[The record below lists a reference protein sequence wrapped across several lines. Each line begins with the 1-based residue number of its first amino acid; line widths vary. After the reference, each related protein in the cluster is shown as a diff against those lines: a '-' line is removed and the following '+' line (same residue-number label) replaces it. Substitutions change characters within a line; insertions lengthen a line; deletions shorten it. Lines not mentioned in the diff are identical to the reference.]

1 MSRFSPIVS
10 NFLKKIGADP
20 RTRVSIVT
28 VGSCYPGDILF
39 FRYQL
44 GEGVGSRAARV
55 FLLVKP
61 VFRSARTGNK
71 LMTGFTLPVDANF
84 NLDSLEVLYKLGELK
99 QDQGLDVYEDL
110 ENIEGESDPVDEM
123 ADIVIPEDSYRTYIV
138 SRVWGPLRKIS
149 RLEE

>member
-1 MSRFSPIVS
+1 
-10 NFLKKIGADP
+10 
-20 RTRVSIVT
+20 
-28 VGSCYPGDILF
+28 
-39 FRYQL
+39 
-44 GEGVGSRAARV
+44 
-55 FLLVKP
+55 
-61 VFRSARTGNK
+61 
-71 LMTGFTLPVDANF
+71 MTGFTLPVDANF